1 MLVVKWFK
9 SLQLLL
15 SYQLRRGIVRDGAWV
30 AVGQL
35 IAAAAAVASI
45 RMMTELIAPEEYGR
59 LMLLVGVSALAL
71 GVTANP
77 RLQALMRYYPD
88 WSRIGQAQHL
98 RNIVG
103 KSIAIAV
110 AIAAVTI
117 SGIWFVVAVLLKET
131 WFTGFLIAAL
141 LVADTARSFVL
152 SLLNATRQQRSAA
165 AIYAADAWSRPLMA
179 IAAVSIFGS
188 NANAA
193 LGGYA
198 AGSAL
203 VTVLMQ
209 LAMRWKRSSP
219 LGPVPEF
226 PENERDISATVRR
239 YALPLIPLGVLG
251 WVSGVGDRYVLGG
264 SLGLQEA
271 GLYAAAYG
279 LASQPFLMMAGVVEL
294 TMRPVLQNAIA
305 SGSSD
310 LVART
315 KRRFLLLVASGATC
329 GVLGFLFLSDAV
341 GHLLLAPDFR
351 GAVRLMPW
359 IAFGYALYI
368 TSNVYS
374 RFCYAFDD
382 TRAVLFLTATGAVA
396 GLLILVPA
404 TQLFGL
410 LGAAAVA
417 PIRFGV
423 ELTLSR
429 ILARRAE
436 KKYFASRQY

>member
-1 MLVVKWFK
+1 MLVAKLFK
-9 SLQLLL
+9 SVQTLL
-15 SYQLRRGIVRDGAWV
+15 SHQMRRRVARDGAWA
-30 AVGQL
+30 AVGQVVAT
-35 IAAAAAVASI
+35 AAAFASI
-45 RMMTELIAPEEYGR
+45 RMMTELISPEEYGR

-71 GVTANP
+71 GVTSTP

-110 AIAAVTI
+110 AIAVVAI
-117 SGIWFVVAVLLKET
+117 SGIWFVVAVLLNET
-131 WFTGFLIAAL
+131 WFTGLLIGAL

-152 SLLNATRQQRSAA
+152 SLLNVTRQQRSAA

-193 LGGYA
+193 LGGYV

-209 LAMRWKRSSP
+209 LAMRGRRSSP
-219 LGPVPEF
+219 LGPLPEF
-226 PENERDISATVRR
+226 RGIDRNLSATVRR
-239 YALPLIPLGVLG
+239 YALPLIPLGVVG
-251 WVSGVGDRYVLGG
+251 WVSGVGDRYFLGG
-264 SLGLQEA
+264 SLGLQEV
-271 GLYAAAYG
+271 GIYAAAYG
-279 LASQPFLMMAGVVEL
+279 LASQPFLMMAGVIEL

-315 KRRFLLLVASGATC
+315 KRGFLLLVASGAIC
-329 GVLGFLFLSDAV
+329 GVLGFLVLSDVV
-341 GHLLLAPDFR
+341 GLVLLAPEFR
-351 GAVRLMPW
+351 GAVQLMPW
-359 IAFGYALYI
+359 IAFGYALYV

-396 GLLILVPA
+396 GLVILVPA
-404 TQLFGL
+404 IQFFGL

-436 KKYFASRQY
+436 NRFFASRQ